1 MHMPLKASLLFKV
14 TLITFFAAGWPATV
28 WGQTVARDFTGY
40 VGRPVNELLAN
51 WDVPA
56 KIELTQPSA
65 LLLRYDAVEMHEQ
78 AYDVAF
84 AVTGPWVE
92 IARAVVADSA
102 ALTPAAVSLTELA
115 AAMGKSRA
123 ELVMLARA
131 PKEQVAFEWDGFL
144 LENLVFEVVMEEGPW
159 RLSCDLENGRLV
171 AVALQ
176 YGGEMPLVRIRDFVL
191 ELDAKALALLNE
203 PVWCRDDSGYDET
216 DPAASNWRY
225 NRLAADE
232 RFGVLFTTLVTPET
246 GHLFLDL
253 TYSDL
258 NAKGFVTREFA
269 ASHLKAIADNWYM
282 ETSRYLN
289 SGNTARLQMLLERR
303 QKTD

>member
-1 MHMPLKASLLFKV
+1 MNKTLKANLLFKV
-14 TLITFFAAGWPATV
+14 TLITLFAAGWPATM

-40 VGRPVNELLAN
+40 VGRPVNELFAN
-51 WDVPA
+51 WDIPA

-65 LLLRYDAVEMHEQ
+65 LLLRYDAVEMHAQ
-78 AYDVAF
+78 TYDVAF

-102 ALTPAAVSLTELA
+102 ALTPATITLAELT

-123 ELVMLARA
+123 ELVMLVGA
-131 PKEQVAFEWDGFL
+131 PKEHVAFEWDSFL
-144 LENLVFEVVMEEGPW
+144 LENLVFEVVMEGGPW

-171 AVALQ
+171 SVALQ
-176 YGGEMPLVRIRDFVL
+176 YGGEMPLERIRDFVL
-191 ELDAKALALLNE
+191 ELDAKTLALLNE

-216 DPAASNWRY
+216 DPSANNWRY

-232 RFGVLFTTLVTPET
+232 RFGLLFTTLVTPET

-253 TYSDL
+253 TCGAL
-258 NAKGFVTREFA
+258 NASGFVTREFA

-282 ETSRYLN
+282 ETSRYIN
-289 SGNTARLQMLLERR
+289 SGNTPRLQMLLKGRNN
-303 QKTD
+303 TD